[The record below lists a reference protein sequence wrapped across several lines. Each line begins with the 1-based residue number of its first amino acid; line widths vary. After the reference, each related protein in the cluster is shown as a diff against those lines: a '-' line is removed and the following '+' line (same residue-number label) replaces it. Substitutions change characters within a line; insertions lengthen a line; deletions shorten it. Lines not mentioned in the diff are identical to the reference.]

1 MLKRRH
7 FLGAG
12 AVLAGVFSATP
23 RKVFAAPKATSERD
37 EKLRDIAKLE
47 LQRMGDAI
55 WHHDMAA
62 IVDFGLHSSEK
73 RIHFIDLEGGS
84 VRSFHVTHGS
94 GSDPDHTGWLQE
106 WSNVPNS
113 LASSRGAYRTRNWYV
128 GRYGQSMR
136 VDGLDPTNN
145 NALDRAIVMHEAD
158 YATPQH
164 IEKWG
169 VLGRSDG
176 CFSMGPEQFK
186 YALENLHGGRLL
198 YAESL
203 GIGPDGK
210 PSKALSAALQ
220 KPCNL
225 KIRRQFNGLS
235 PDYTS
240 HRG

>member
-1 MLKRRH
+1 MLKRRR
-7 FLGAG
+7 FLAAG
-12 AVLAGVFSATP
+12 AVLAGAVTAAP
-23 RKVFAAPKATSERD
+23 RTVFAAPETATARD
-37 EKLRDIAKLE
+37 AALRDIAKRE
-47 LQRMGDAI
+47 LQRMGDTI

-73 RIHFIDLEGGS
+73 RINFIDLQSGT
-84 VRSFHVTHGS
+84 VRSFLVTHGS
-94 GSDPDHTGWLQE
+94 GSDPEHTGWLQK

-145 NALDRAIVMHEAD
+145 NALKRAIVMHQAD

-164 IEKWG
+164 VEKWG
-169 VLGRSDG
+169 LLGRSDG
-176 CFSMGPEQFK
+176 CFSMGPEQFR

-203 GIGPDGK
+203 GIGADGNRVER
-210 PSKALSAALQ
+210 PEISAAVALQ
-220 KPCNL
+220 PDNPTPIQRL
-225 KIRRQFNGLS
+225 IPGL
-235 PDYTS
+235 Y
-240 HRG
+240 